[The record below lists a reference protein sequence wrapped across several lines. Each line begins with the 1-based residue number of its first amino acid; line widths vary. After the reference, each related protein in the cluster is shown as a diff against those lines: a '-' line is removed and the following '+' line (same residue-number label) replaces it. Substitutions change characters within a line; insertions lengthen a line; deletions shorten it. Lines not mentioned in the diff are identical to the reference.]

1 VQLSCPK
8 CETLVEIEDEGV
20 PAKRRP
26 VRCSNCGESWFTG
39 GKTDLYALSF
49 TKPSEIDPEVARIL
63 QEEAAQ
69 EMSARNA
76 DDEAR
81 LTQASNPVQEDPSDP
96 AFESNASD
104 VKEDGYVTLN
114 WRQRGIALCLCVLG
128 GLAAVYIFASDVAR
142 VFPALTDWVFYY
154 VFWVND
160 MRYAINDATEN
171 LKIFLIDLN
180 IGAKAGEIKGWL
192 VDNFQALIGF
202 LVNLG
207 PDSSSSPKT

>member
-1 VQLSCPK
+1 MQLSCPK

-63 QEEAAQ
+63 QEEADH
-69 EMSARNA
+69 EMAAREA
-76 DDEAR
+76 DHEAR
-81 LTQASNPVQEDPSDP
+81 LNAATNSSEEDPSNS
-96 AFESNASD
+96 EVQTRTSD
-104 VKEDGYVTLN
+104 VKEDGYVALN

-128 GLAAVYIFASDVAR
+128 GLAAIYIFASDVAR
-142 VFPALTDWVFYY
+142 IFPELTDWVFYY

-192 VDNFQALIGF
+192 VDSFQALIGF